1 MAAPDHYTGE
11 NGLIYID
18 TVLTSVADFFLDV
31 NVDVVDSKQVGESCD
46 LSFPG
51 KKHVSGGIEEM
62 LISGALFAML
72 IGDTGDI
79 TTSSLEVLLAATD
92 LDAAAREE
100 LVITSDP
107 TDPTTVKAL
116 LTVGDAVTT
125 AGSIMIHGT
134 DGSGAQVTETLN
146 FDAMAVGDGSQAVQ
160 GLQVF
165 ATTDFVTIM
174 AALESGSPGN
184 YSTIKLDGVD
194 GTKTLTLGQ
203 STYFDVIGK
212 VEDGAGN
219 HWQLTAPDCFF
230 TAGKFPVGDA
240 NTIVISP
247 MPFTMKDPT
256 ALELDWL
263 AV

>member
-18 TVLTSVADFFLDV
+18 TVLTSVADFYIDV

-62 LISGALFAML
+62 LISGALFSML
-72 IGDTGDI
+72 MGDTSTI
-79 TTSSLEVLLAATD
+79 TTSSLEALLATID

-100 LVITSDP
+100 LPITNDP

-116 LTVGDAVTT
+116 LSVGDAVTT
-125 AGSIMIHGT
+125 AGSIVIHGT
-134 DGSGAQVTETLN
+134 DAAGAYAVEQLDFV
-146 FDAMAVGDGSQAVQ
+146 AMAVGDGSQAVQ
-160 GLQVF
+160 GTQIF
-165 ATTDFVTIM
+165 ATTDFVTIE
-174 AALESGSPGN
+174 AALESGTVT
-184 YSTIKLDGVD
+184 YSTLKLDGVD
-194 GTKTLTLGQ
+194 GTKSISLGP
-203 STYFDVIGK
+203 STYFDVIGR

-256 ALELDWL
+256 ALSLVWL